1 MLSGVVRR
9 LVLVHSSWLS
19 QVTTPVSS
27 QQCPWCRADREEGQ
41 VDKKW
46 KGGQQTE
53 STGTSHHIRGN
64 DLQGMTLLDHPGLV
78 EHGFG

>member
-1 MLSGVVRR
+1 MLSGVVRG
-9 LVLVHSSWLS
+9 LVLVHGSWLS

-46 KGGQQTE
+46 EGG
-53 STGTSHHIRGN
+53 
-64 DLQGMTLLDHPGLV
+64 
-78 EHGFG
+78 